1 MVFRGVAAV
10 ASRSWP
16 LRPALGAVAGF
27 ILAGLV
33 ITLVIEWWSTEIV
46 GRWTYAEGMPTLP
59 ILGTGLIPAFQ
70 WLLLPP
76 VIVWLVRRQL
86 T

>member
-1 MVFRGVAAV
+1 
-10 ASRSWP
+10 
-16 LRPALGAVAGF
+16 
-27 ILAGLV
+27 
-33 ITLVIEWWSTEIV
+33 
-46 GRWTYAEGMPTLP
+46 MPTLP